1 MVEGNLDP
9 QGRMECAGTFWTL
22 SPSEETHKGAKSLLL
37 PVGIVTS
44 SCPAWNDGGP
54 LVAVKQAAVDE
65 LEGRKELLLAL
76 ALEPWK

>member
-1 MVEGNLDP
+1 MG
-9 QGRMECAGTFWTL
+9 CAGPFWTL

-37 PVGIVTS
+37 PVGVATS

-54 LVAVKQAAVDE
+54 LVAVRKAAVDE